1 MTSNIRIQSFVHL
14 YLGMEGVPVNVLPHF
29 GWPPLGVASIIVLA
43 PFVSQLER
51 KVGKMGFLHPIYA
64 SPTLIPP
71 THPFT
76 HPPYPPR
83 GTRGG

>member
-1 MTSNIRIQSFVHL
+1 
-14 YLGMEGVPVNVLPHF
+14 MEGVPENVLTQLCS
-29 GWPPLGVASIIVLA
+29 PPLGVASTIVLA

-51 KVGKMGFLHPIYA
+51 KVGKMGFLPPIYA

-76 HPPYPPR
+76 HPPYPPQ
-83 GTRGG
+83 GTGLGVGGVGGWVEHGR